1 MGDPRPMGG
10 QSIPAPRFRVVPGP
24 DDNRMSSYN
33 NRPQRPNI
41 RPNVDSN
48 NQYMYQQDNNNFQRP
63 NIPPRMQYQVRQ
75 GIPVQRMQQMNINQR
90 MSPSMMMMP
99 PPHSQQQQHQQRPQM
114 QHQQQTQSELEASEQ
129 VNKEK
134 LIRLFRSFCGLC
146 NKTNKSNIP
155 NLLILFE
162 RYISGK
168 VDVTEFLQN
177 ITSFTNFTPQNNLP
191 AFLENNIGLIRG
203 DFESGKLS
211 VDMFLPNRI
220 AVTEAS
226 SSPQSMH
233 ASTASPQ
240 SHPGPSP
247 GPRPTSS
254 GPSPMQQKLLNEPPN
269 SEPHPRMIV
278 NYSPINQ
285 PPASAPSF
293 DQGVRYATVT
303 TSNISDITF
312 QHRNSISETTTSNSP
327 NMFAQPSSIGT
338 TILPPPV
345 TSMSSSSS
353 FQSFQPPVVPE
364 KRIKLELM
372 ETSAAVTTV
381 IPSAE
386 NKIEQKPADL
396 FPSTSTATEA
406 VADVAFKEISSE
418 QGDVEKCIFDRKAF
432 AARLQRKMP
441 ECSAFEEQVLTM
453 LSAFLETKIK
463 SVLDRAYEAAEHRL
477 EQLRVNPAFSQKD
490 DPKMQLR
497 VLEKQEKLEQ
507 QKRADVEKEA
517 ILKLSKGKGKDTDML
532 EKAKK
537 IKKADE
543 EAALNREANEAA
555 IAALGSKKRKWQ
567 TPKDS
572 GNPSTSQASSS
583 RSRVKQV
590 TMRDLM
596 FVFERDQFAQN
607 TLLYRKMLYGL
618 IPSDNTKQP

>member
-1 MGDPRPMGG
+1 
-10 QSIPAPRFRVVPGP
+10 
-24 DDNRMSSYN
+24 
-33 NRPQRPNI
+33 
-41 RPNVDSN
+41 
-48 NQYMYQQDNNNFQRP
+48 
-63 NIPPRMQYQVRQ
+63 
-75 GIPVQRMQQMNINQR
+75 
-90 MSPSMMMMP
+90 
-99 PPHSQQQQHQQRPQM
+99 
-114 QHQQQTQSELEASEQ
+114 
-129 VNKEK
+129 
-134 LIRLFRSFCGLC
+134 
-146 NKTNKSNIP
+146 
-155 NLLILFE
+155 
-162 RYISGK
+162 
-168 VDVTEFLQN
+168 VTEFLQT
-177 ITSFTNFTPQNNLP
+177 TSNYTNFPPQNNLQ
-191 AFLENNIGLIRG
+191 AFLENNIGLVRG
-203 DFESGKLS
+203 DLESGKLLVES
-211 VDMFLPNRI
+211 FLPPKIPIN
-220 AVTEAS
+220 ES
-226 SSPQSMH
+226 GSSPQSIH

-254 GPSPMQQKLLNEPPN
+254 VPSPMQKLLNEPPN
-269 SEPHPRMIV
+269 SEPHPRMLV

-293 DQGVRYATVT
+293 DPA
-303 TSNISDITF
+303 
-312 QHRNSISETTTSNSP
+312 HRNSISESTTTSSSP
-327 NMFAQPSSIGT
+327 NIFSQPLSIGS
-338 TILPPPV
+338 TIP
-345 TSMSSSSS
+345 SQSSSS
-353 FQSFQPPVVPE
+353 FQNFHQPAIPE
-364 KRIKLELM
+364 KRIKLDSIESSTAPPQPL
-372 ETSAAVTTV
+372 
-381 IPSAE
+381 AE
-386 NKIEQKPADL
+386 IKVEQKPAEL
-396 FPSTSTATEA
+396 PPPQSVATTTETA
-406 VADVAFKEISSE
+406 ADVAFKEITNE

-497 VLEKQEKLEQ
+497 VLEKQEKMEQ

-517 ILKLSKGKGKDTDML
+517 ILKLSKGKAKDTDML

-572 GNPSTSQASSS
+572 GNPSSSQASSS

-618 IPSDNTKQP
+618 IPSGDNNNKQP